1 MRKQRDGDGG
11 GARFGPRRARLAAL
25 AVAAVVLAAM
35 ALLLLRGRGNLVPD
49 LLAPEEAAPDSAAA
63 PAGTRAVVLV
73 FADAAGTGWVTEER
87 QLPAADH
94 LEDELRAA
102 LEALCQGPLSREA
115 SAVIPPSTRPLAVF
129 YDEKQGAVLVDF
141 SRELAAD
148 HPGGA
153 AAEKAT
159 VDAIL
164 RTIALNFPQV
174 RRCAF
179 LVGGVQLETLA
190 GHVGLDKPFDPR
202 RWL

>member
-1 MRKQRDGDGG
+1 MRTQRDGDGG
-11 GARFGPRRARLAAL
+11 RALFGTRRARLAAL
-25 AVAAVVLAAM
+25 AVVAVVLAAA
-35 ALLLLRGRGNLVPD
+35 ALLFWRGRWDRVPD
-49 LLAPEEAAPDSAAA
+49 LLAPREAAPDSAAA
-63 PAGTRAVVLV
+63 LAGTRAVVLV
-73 FADAAGTGWVTEER
+73 FADATGTGWVTEER

-94 LEDELRAA
+94 LEDDLQAT

-115 SAVIPPSTRPLAVF
+115 SAVIPPAARPLAVF

-174 RRCAF
+174 RRCTF
-179 LVGGVQLETLA
+179 LVGGAQLETLA